1 MLGEHMKRH
10 KDEQSEKESNL
21 DKKSET
27 KQSLWQAIK
36 FTLFSISAGL
46 VQIASYYIL
55 SKFVFKDAVDNQYSW
70 QYYGWSYFVSL
81 ALSVI
86 WNFTF
91 NRKFTFKSANN
102 VPIAMLKVLAYYA
115 VFTPLS
121 IWWGIELVKVGWN
134 DTIVLLLTM
143 LINFITEF
151 LWSKFVVFKEKKLD
165 EHQKYLQEKAKL
177 SYKKYKNNEYFEKA
191 RAIVAKY
198 GKVLLIKDLSNGN
211 ITVPGGG
218 VDDGETIKQA
228 VIREAKEETG
238 MDVEPVC
245 VVSEATYEVPMKYK
259 NKEFISKRRETYYL
273 CDIVAENQEQHGIEG
288 EYAGKTEIYFAE
300 IDELSK
306 TKISK
311 DGIEKVKE
319 IISKKEDKK

>member
-1 MLGEHMKRH
+1 ME
-10 KDEQSEKESNL
+10 EK
-21 DKKSET
+21 T
-27 KQSLWQAIK
+27 KQKDTTDKNKTLWQAVK
-36 FTLFSISAGL
+36 FTLFSISAGI
-46 VQIASYYIL
+46 VQVVSFTIFNEWIIHDIGQ
-55 SKFVFKDAVDNQYSW
+55 K
-70 QYYGWSYFVSL
+70 YGWSYFIAL
-81 ALSVI
+81 TLSVV

-102 VPIAMLKVLAYYA
+102 VPIAMLEVLAYYA

-121 IWWGIELVKVGWN
+121 IWWGVALESVGWN
-134 DTIVLLLTM
+134 EYIILGITM
-143 LINFITEF
+143 IINFITEF

-191 RAIVAKY
+191 RAIVAKE

-273 CDIVAENQEQHGIEG
+273 CSVITESTEQHGLEG

-306 TKISK
+306 TKLSSE
-311 DGIEKVKE
+311 GINKVKE